1 MMKRALVVGLLGLWS
16 GAQAAYCFDAPTEA
30 DDFFRFVKGAPKQME
45 QVIEQKGVEEKLI
58 LQVSFQQQRLA
69 EILQLS
75 RSPERT
81 RLDQLIVFKQV
92 GDKSEGQLA
101 LPDDESF
108 ALPLNE
114 RIRLTRLKAQ
124 RGEGI
129 PLKFSSTFDA
139 QGRLI
144 RYSGMLIR
152 EGMLVPKPL
161 NVSCVYGRGV
171 VIETVNI
178 EDEYRAVL
186 TAKFDPQGKLLF
198 VDAATQLYNG
208 PLNMATFRPAFNPEV
223 YISRTIFDYG
233 ADGAL
238 AGAKFHIPV
247 GRDGS
252 GQLVERGQPE
262 IEARFT
268 VDQAGNIL
276 REDLLRDGERTSVEF
291 TYDLRGNWVK
301 RVFRAP
307 ERTVTIS
314 RTFTY

>member
-1 MMKRALVVGLLGLWS
+1 MKRALMVGLLGLVS
-16 GAQAAYCFDAPTEA
+16 GAQAAYCFDAPAEA
-30 DDFFRFVKGAPKQME
+30 DDFFRFMKGAPRQME
-45 QVIEQKGVEEKLI
+45 QVIEQSGAPEKLI

-81 RLDQLIVFKQV
+81 RLDQLIAFKQL
-92 GDKSEGQLA
+92 GNRSEGQLA

-108 ALPLNE
+108 GLPLNE

-124 RGEGI
+124 RGGGI

-144 RYSGMLIR
+144 RYSGMLLR
-152 EGMLVPKPL
+152 QGLMVPRPL

-178 EDEYRAVL
+178 EHEYRAVL
-186 TAKFDPQGKLLF
+186 TAKFDAQGRLLLI
-198 VDAATQLYNG
+198 DAATQWYNG
-208 PLNMATFRPAFNPEV
+208 PLDMTTFRPAFNPEV
-223 YISRTIFDYG
+223 YTSRTVFEYSANG
-233 ADGAL
+233 ELKA
-238 AGAKFHIPV
+238 AKFHIPV
-247 GRDGS
+247 ERDAS

-262 IEARFT
+262 IEAQFT

-276 REDLLRDGERTSVEF
+276 REDALAGGQRSTVEF
-291 TYDLRGNWVK
+291 TYDPKGNWVK

-307 ERTVTIS
+307 GQTVTIT